1 MSTTASEN
9 ILSFIKEENV
19 LNEEYEENYNT
30 KDKLIET

>member
-19 LNEEYEENYNT
+19 LNEEHKENYNT